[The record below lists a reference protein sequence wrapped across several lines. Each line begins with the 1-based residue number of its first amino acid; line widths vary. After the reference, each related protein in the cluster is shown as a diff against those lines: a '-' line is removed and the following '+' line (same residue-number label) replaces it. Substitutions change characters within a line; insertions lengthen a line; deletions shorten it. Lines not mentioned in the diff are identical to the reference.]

1 MKWNSALLCSTCG
14 DKEYVV
20 LFLNQNKQDLFS
32 HRGTLGIK
40 LYEGAGRWYGGVGII
55 CLNKTK
61 QNLDI

>member
-40 LYEGAGRWYGGVGII
+40 LYEGAGRWYGGV
-55 CLNKTK
+55 
-61 QNLDI
+61 